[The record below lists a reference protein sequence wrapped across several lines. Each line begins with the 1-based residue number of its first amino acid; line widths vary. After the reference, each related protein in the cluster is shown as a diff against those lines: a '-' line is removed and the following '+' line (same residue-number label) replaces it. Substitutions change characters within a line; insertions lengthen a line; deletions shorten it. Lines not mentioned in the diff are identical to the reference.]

1 MSDTTASPPNAPPE
15 STATGSTATG
25 STAAGS
31 SAKPTRR
38 GRGARKAAR
47 ADRVVRWLPELDR
60 GLPYLDIVSP
70 EQLERIHD
78 ASMTL
83 LEEVG
88 IEFRDDESIALW
100 RDAGASVDGY
110 RVRIDREHLMELIST
125 APEQYTMTARNPDRS
140 VTLGGRKTV
149 FTPAYGAPFVLD
161 MENRR
166 RHATLDDFDNFA
178 KIAYMEPAMHM
189 TGGVLCEPMDVP
201 VPHRHLEM
209 TYSLLRHSDKPLM
222 GSVTS
227 RERAEQSLHMM
238 GIVMGH
244 DVVADTTVS
253 TSLANCN
260 SPLVWDQTMLD
271 AVKVY
276 AASNQ
281 AMLFS
286 PFVLGGASTPA
297 STVGA
302 VAQLSAEAL
311 AGVAFMQLVRPGSPS
326 VYGQWTAT
334 VAMNSGAPLAGTPE
348 IDHINMLVGQLARF
362 YKLPWRCSGGCSSS
376 KLVDAQSGYEAA
388 RNMYGVMM
396 AGANFVLSTT
406 GYLESALCQSYA
418 KTMLDGEQMRMM
430 YRLGRGVDM
439 DELDPAMAAVREI
452 EPGDHFLGT
461 EHTLANFET
470 AFFMPELMDGDSYEQ
485 WNVAGAVD
493 ANTRGID
500 MARRKLA
507 EYEAP
512 RMDDAVL
519 EELTEYRDRTLAET
533 EDTLT

>member
-1 MSDTTASPPNAPPE
+1 MTTMEPEAPR
-15 STATGSTATG
+15 
-25 STAAGS
+25 
-31 SAKPTRR
+31 RR
-38 GRGARKAAR
+38 GRGARRAAR
-47 ADRVVRWLPELDR
+47 MAKTVDWLPELDR
-60 GLPYLDIVSP
+60 GIPYVDIVSP

-88 IEFRDDESIALW
+88 IEFRDDESIAMW
-100 RDAGASVDGY
+100 KDAGAQVDGY
-110 RVRIDREHLMELIST
+110 RVRLDREHVMSLIST
-125 APEQYTMTARNPDRS
+125 APSEYTMVARNPEHS
-140 VTLGGRKTV
+140 VTLGGSKTV

-161 MENRR
+161 LENRR
-166 RHATLDDFDNFA
+166 RHATLEDFDNFA

-201 VPHRHLEM
+201 VAHRHLEM
-209 TYSLLRHSDKPLM
+209 THSLLRLSDKPLM

-238 GIVMGH
+238 GIVFGH

-276 AASNQ
+276 ASSNQ

-311 AGVAFMQLVRPGSPS
+311 AGVAFMQMVRPGSPA

-348 IDHINMLVGQLARF
+348 IDHINLLVGQLARF
-362 YKLPWRCSGGCSSS
+362 YGLPWRCSGGCSSS
-376 KLVDAQSGYEAA
+376 KLVDAQAGYESA
-388 RNMYGVMM
+388 RNMYGVLM

-418 KTMLDGEQMRMM
+418 KAMLDGEQMRMM

-439 DELDPAMAAVREI
+439 NELDPAMDAVREI
-452 EPGDHFLGT
+452 EPGDHYLGT
-461 EHTLANFET
+461 DHTLANFET
-470 AFFMPELMDGDSYEQ
+470 AFFMPELMDGEAFEN
-485 WNVAGAVD
+485 WNASGGVD
-493 ANTRGID
+493 ANTRGIV
-500 MARRKLA
+500 MAHRVLGD
-507 EYEAP
+507 YEEPAL
-512 RMDDAVL
+512 DEAIA
-519 EELTEYRDRTLAET
+519 EELAEYRDRMKSEIPENSL
-533 EDTLT
+533 

>member
-1 MSDTTASPPNAPPE
+1 MSTTADHSPAPR
-15 STATGSTATG
+15 
-25 STAAGS
+25 
-31 SAKPTRR
+31 RR
-38 GRGARKAAR
+38 GRSARRTAR
-47 ADRVVRWLPELDR
+47 TEKVVHRLPPLER
-60 GLPYLDIVSP
+60 GIPYMDLVP
-70 EQLERIHD
+70 HEQLLRIHD
-78 ASMTL
+78 ASMTM

-88 IEFRDDESIALW
+88 IEFRDDEAISMWAST
-100 RDAGASVDGY
+100 GASIDGY
-110 RVRIDREHLMELIST
+110 RVRIDRELLMSLIST
-125 APEQYTMTARNPDRS
+125 APPEYVMKSRTPGMDVA
-140 VTLGGRKTV
+140 LGGSRTV
-149 FTPAYGAPFVLD
+149 FTPSYGAPFVLD
-161 MENRR
+161 MDNKR
-166 RHATLDDFDNFA
+166 RHATLEDFNNFA
-178 KIAYMEPAMHM
+178 KIAHMEPSMHM
-189 TGGVLCEPMDVP
+189 AGGVLCEPMDIP

-227 RERAEQSLHMM
+227 KERAEQSLHMM
-238 GIVMGH
+238 GIVHGH
-244 DVVADTTVS
+244 DVVANTTVS

-271 AVKVY
+271 AVKIY
-276 AASNQ
+276 ARANQ

-362 YKLPWRCSGGCSSS
+362 YELPWRCSGGCSSS
-376 KLVDAQSGYEAA
+376 KLVDAQAGYEAA
-388 RNMYGVMM
+388 RNMYGVLM

-430 YRLGRGVDM
+430 YRLGSGVNM

-452 EPGDHFLGT
+452 EPGDHYLGT
-461 EHTLANFET
+461 QHTLANFES

-485 WNVAGAVD
+485 WNALGAVD
-493 ANTRGID
+493 ANTRGLN
-500 MARRKLA
+500 MAAKALGNYEEPKL
-507 EYEAP
+507 
-512 RMDDAVL
+512 DDGVL
-519 EELTEYRDRTLAET
+519 AELTEYKDRMRSETSESLAY
-533 EDTLT
+533 

>member
-1 MSDTTASPPNAPPE
+1 MTDSIPDPETAP
-15 STATGSTATG
+15 
-25 STAAGS
+25 S
-31 SAKPTRR
+31 SRPARR
-38 GRGARKAAR
+38 GRGARRAAR
-47 ADRVVRWLPELDR
+47 TANSVEWWPELDR

-70 EQLERIHD
+70 DQLDRIHD
-78 ASMTL
+78 ASMTM

-88 IEFRDDESIALW
+88 IEFRDDESISLW
-100 RDAGASVDGY
+100 QAAGAKVDGY
-110 RVRIDREHLMELIST
+110 RVRIDREHLMQLIST
-125 APEQYTMTARNPDRS
+125 APEQYTMLARNPEHS
-140 VTLGGRKTV
+140 ITLGGRKTA
-149 FTPAYGAPFVLD
+149 FTPSYGAPFVLD
-161 MENRR
+161 LENKR
-166 RHATLDDFDNFA
+166 RHATIDDFNNFA
-178 KIAYMEPAMHM
+178 KLAYMEPSMHM
-189 TGGVLCEPMDVP
+189 TGGVLCEPMDIP

-209 TYSLLRHSDKPLM
+209 TYSLLRYSDKPLM
-222 GSVTS
+222 GSVMS

-244 DVVADTTVS
+244 DLVKDTTVS

-297 STVGA
+297 STIGA

-311 AGVAFMQLVRPGSPS
+311 AGVAFMQLIRPGSPS
-326 VYGQWTAT
+326 VYGEWTAT

-376 KLVDAQSGYEAA
+376 KLVDAQAGYESA
-388 RNMYGVMM
+388 RNMYGVLM

-406 GYLESALCQSYA
+406 GYLESALCQSYS
-418 KTMLDGEQMRMM
+418 KVMLDGEQMRMM
-430 YRLGRGVDM
+430 YRLGKGVNM
-439 DELDPAMAAVREI
+439 DELEPAMEAVREI
-452 EPGDHFLGT
+452 EPGDHYLGT
-461 EHTLANFET
+461 KHTLANFET

-485 WNVAGAVD
+485 WNANGAVD
-493 ANTRGID
+493 ANSRGIA
-500 MARRKLA
+500 MAKKRLADYEEPKL
-507 EYEAP
+507 
-512 RMDDAVL
+512 DDSVR
-519 EELTEYRDRTLAET
+519 EELTEYKDRLRT
-533 EDTLT
+533 ELPEAVS

>member
-1 MSDTTASPPNAPPE
+1 MEGTDTARQPI
-15 STATGSTATG
+15 
-25 STAAGS
+25 
-31 SAKPTRR
+31 RR
-38 GRGARKAAR
+38 GRGARRAAR
-47 ADRVVRWLPELDR
+47 MAKTIEWLPELDR
-60 GLPYLDIVSP
+60 GIPYVDIVSP

-88 IEFRDDESIALW
+88 IEFRDDESIEMW
-100 RDAGASVDGY
+100 KRAGANVEGY
-110 RVRIDREHLMELIST
+110 RVRIDREHLMTLLST
-125 APEQYTMTARNPDRS
+125 APTEYTMLARNPDHS
-140 VTLGGRKTV
+140 VSLGGTKTV

-161 MENRR
+161 MDNRR
-166 RHATLDDFDNFA
+166 RHATLEDFNNFA

-201 VPHRHLEM
+201 VAYRHLEM
-209 TYSLLRHSDKPLM
+209 THSLLKYSDKPLM

-227 RERAEQSLHMM
+227 RSRAEQSLEMM
-238 GIVMGH
+238 RIVFGE
-244 DVVADTTVS
+244 DVVRDTTVS

-276 AASNQ
+276 GASNQ

-376 KLVDAQSGYEAA
+376 KLVDAQAGYESA
-388 RNMYGVMM
+388 RNMYGVLM

-406 GYLESALCQSYA
+406 GYLESALCQSYSKA
-418 KTMLDGEQMRMM
+418 MLDGEQMRMM
-430 YRLGRGVDM
+430 YRLGKGVDM

-452 EPGDHFLGT
+452 EPGDHYLGT

-470 AFFMPELMDGDSYEQ
+470 AFFMPELMDGEAYEN
-485 WNVAGAVD
+485 WNANGAVD
-493 ANTRGID
+493 ANTRGIN
-500 MARRKLA
+500 MAKQVLA
-507 EYEAP
+507 DYQEPTLDSAIQAEL
-512 RMDDAVL
+512 DD
-519 EELTEYRDRTLAET
+519 YRDRMKAEIP
-533 EDTLT
+533 ENSL

>member
-1 MSDTTASPPNAPPE
+1 MTARSR
-15 STATGSTATG
+15 
-25 STAAGS
+25 
-31 SAKPTRR
+31 RR
-38 GRGARKAAR
+38 GREYRREQRAAR
-47 ADRVVRWLPELDR
+47 RPDQLPPLER
-60 GLPYLDIVSP
+60 GLPPIDPIPHEAL
-70 EQLERIHD
+70 LRIDD
-78 ASMTL
+78 ASKTI

-88 IEFRDDESIALW
+88 IEFRDDEAIAMW
-100 RDAGASVDGY
+100 RSAGAAVNGY
-110 RVRIDREHLMELIST
+110 RVRIDREHLTELIAT
-125 APEQYTMTARNPDRS
+125 APAEYTMLARNPERS
-140 VTLGGRKTV
+140 VTVGGNRTV
-149 FTPAYGAPFVLD
+149 FTPSYGAPFVLD
-161 MENRR
+161 LDNRR
-166 RHATLDDFDNFA
+166 RAATQADFDNFA
-178 KIAYMEPAMHM
+178 RIYAEAPAVHM
-189 TGGVLCEPMDVP
+189 VGGVLCEPMDIP

-209 TYSLLRHSDKPLM
+209 TYSLLRLSDKPLM

-238 GIVMGH
+238 GIVFGH

-302 VAQLSAEAL
+302 VTQLNAEAL
-311 AGVAFMQLVRPGSPS
+311 AGIAFMQMIRPGSPS

-348 IDHINMLVGQLARF
+348 IDHINMLVGQLARH
-362 YKLPWRCSGGCSSS
+362 YGLPWRCSGGCSSS
-376 KLVDAQSGYEAA
+376 KLVDAQAGYESA
-388 RNMYGVMM
+388 RNMYGVLM

-418 KTMLDGEQMRMM
+418 KTMLDAEQLLMM

-439 DELDPAMAAVREI
+439 GELGPAMEAVREI

-461 EHTLANFET
+461 RHTLANFEE

-485 WNVAGAVD
+485 WNAMGAAD
-493 ANTRGID
+493 ANQRGLD
-500 MARRKLA
+500 KARQALTDYQEPKL
-507 EYEAP
+507 E
-512 RMDDAVL
+512 DAIL
-519 EELTEYRDRTLAET
+519 EELTDYKDRLRREIPETLS
-533 EDTLT
+533 